1 MFKEL
6 LIQLIASALS
16 IAVTALLGI
25 LSFYLKKYLC
35 SKQKILEYQKQ
46 QLINKIG
53 YEHYTHDIKIAQG
66 IIHSVEQLG
75 KEYDWASIVK
85 HTHAAELIS
94 EKTRLSAEDI
104 FNIIKATV
112 GEIEMKTA

>member
-6 LIQLIASALS
+6 LIQIIASVLS
-16 IAVTALLGI
+16 ITVTTLLGI
-25 LSFYLKKYLC
+25 LSFYIKKYLA
-35 SKQKILEYQKQ
+35 SKQTILEYQKQ

-53 YEHYTHDIKIAQG
+53 YENYTHDIKLAEG

-75 KEYDWASIVK
+75 KEYNWESMIK
-85 HTHAAELIS
+85 HAHATELIS
-94 EKTRLSAEDI
+94 EKTQLSPEDI

-112 GEIEMKTA
+112 GEIKVHA